1 MQLIIFRYMHNIEY
15 VITLKSL
22 VENTCS
28 WWWIIQL
35 RHYQNFPI
43 NFAIPSRI
51 GNFRTWWRIVSKRN
65 KIKHLE
71 RKPIWIWSDPD
82 RLQHAIY
89 GWLRSYKVD
98 KTFSV
103 WKRNLTTNYHSNNR
117 SFWKVICK
125 KSDRFWHELSFFK
138 TNQTLAYIRYY

>member
-1 MQLIIFRYMHNIEY
+1 MQLIIFRYMHDIEY
-15 VITLKSL
+15 VITFKSL

-89 GWLRSYKVD
+89 GWLRSFD
-98 KTFSV
+98 KNAWSLEVRGNPLRKSASNLCSNWTFRRIV
-103 WKRNLTTNYHSNNR
+103 Y
-117 SFWKVICK
+117 
-125 KSDRFWHELSFFK
+125 
-138 TNQTLAYIRYY
+138 